1 MLKTVLRTAVGVGGV
16 LLAVLFALWLYP
28 GLVLLAH
35 PAIKSRSPYC
45 TVWRGVLDAKVKV
58 REAEAAAEIG
68 RGSRR
73 VRSEGALD
81 LWETPLGQYWVPR
94 GNDQI
99 LPILLAQQQRRIYGR
114 DQEDGVHTGDIV
126 LDCGAHVGVFTK
138 TALAAGAR
146 LVVAIEPSPDAIEA
160 LRRNLAAEVKAGRVI
175 IYPKGVW
182 DREDNLTLFANGNS
196 SAANSFVNRES
207 QASDLP
213 NIPVTTIDRLV
224 NELQLP
230 RVDFIKADIKGAS
243 ERALRGG
250 ASVLASSHPRLAI
263 STEELPEDP
272 RAIADLVV
280 RLVGDYRARGG
291 PCLFDGQEIYTD
303 VMFFH

>member
-1 MLKTVLRTAVGVGGV
+1 
-16 LLAVLFALWLYP
+16 
-28 GLVLLAH
+28 
-35 PAIKSRSPYC
+35 
-45 TVWRGVLDAKVKV
+45 
-58 REAEAAAEIG
+58 AAEIG

-81 LWETPLGQYWVPR
+81 LWETPLGPYWGPR

-182 DREDNLTLFANGNS
+182 DRE
-196 SAANSFVNRES
+196 
-207 QASDLP
+207 
-213 NIPVTTIDRLV
+213 
-224 NELQLP
+224 
-230 RVDFIKADIKGAS
+230 
-243 ERALRGG
+243 
-250 ASVLASSHPRLAI
+250 
-263 STEELPEDP
+263 
-272 RAIADLVV
+272 
-280 RLVGDYRARGG
+280 
-291 PCLFDGQEIYTD
+291 
-303 VMFFH
+303 